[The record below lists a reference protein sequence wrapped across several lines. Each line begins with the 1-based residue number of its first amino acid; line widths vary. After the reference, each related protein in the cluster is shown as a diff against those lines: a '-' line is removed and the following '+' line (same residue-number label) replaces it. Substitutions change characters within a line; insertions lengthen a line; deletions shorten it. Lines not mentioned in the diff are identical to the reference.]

1 MPAEGTFAGISPSL
15 SLSKLFLGTDGDFVK
30 RLLPFVIYTKARWV
44 IGHPET
50 NGRSLKQFTNL
61 VNPGVHF

>member
-1 MPAEGTFAGISPSL
+1 MPAEGTFAGISPYL

-30 RLLPFVIYTKARWV
+30 LLLPFVIYTKARWA

-50 NGRSLKQFTNL
+50 NGRSLKQLTNL

>member
-1 MPAEGTFAGISPSL
+1 MSAEGTFAGISLSL
-15 SLSKLFLGTDGDFVK
+15 SISKLFLGTEGDFVK
-30 RLLPFVIYTKARWV
+30 LLLPFVIYTKARWA

-50 NGRSLKQFTNL
+50 NGRSLKQLTNL

>member
-15 SLSKLFLGTDGDFVK
+15 SLSKVFLGTDGDFVK
-30 RLLPFVIYTKARWV
+30 RLLPFVIYTKVRGA

-50 NGRSLKQFTNL
+50 KGRSLKQLTNL

>member
-1 MPAEGTFAGISPSL
+1 MPAEGTFAGISSSL
-15 SLSKLFLGTDGDFVK
+15 CVSKLFLGTDGNFVK

-50 NGRSLKQFTNL
+50 NGRSLKQLTNL

>member
-1 MPAEGTFAGISPSL
+1 MPVEGTFAGISLSL

-30 RLLPFVIYTKARWV
+30 QLLPFVIYTKARWA
-44 IGHPET
+44 IWHPET
-50 NGRSLKQFTNL
+50 NALSLKHFTNL

>member
-30 RLLPFVIYTKARWV
+30 LLLPFVIYTKARWT
-44 IGHPET
+44 IGYPET
-50 NGRSLKQFTNL
+50 NGRSLKQLTNL

>member
-15 SLSKLFLGTDGDFVK
+15 SISKLFLGAEGDFVK
-30 RLLPFVIYTKARWV
+30 LLLPFVIYTKARWA

-50 NGRSLKQFTNL
+50 NGRSLKQLRNL

>member
-15 SLSKLFLGTDGDFVK
+15 SISKLFLGTDGDFVK

-50 NGRSLKQFTNL
+50 NGRSLKHLTNL